1 MKQIQAADAALVVC
15 MWRPISLV
23 FNWIIWIPRCTSDT
37 WADRRCARHLVEATC
52 RCGPYTCCRGNRSKQ
67 SRRIRRPQ
75 RASDS
80 NMCRRLVIKNIIYL
94 SRVWCRAGDA
104 AWSLSFNDGSS
115 VALRW
120 LAGWRCYSGVKDVS
134 SITVFVNRFKGDLE
148 WEHVFHPGFV
158 ELQQSCALSKM
169 YSRSSNTIILSILI
183 WS

>member
-1 MKQIQAADAALVVC
+1 MNQIQAADAALVVC

-94 SRVWCRAGDA
+94 SRVGAEPEMLPEAWVLMMA
-104 AWSLSFNDGSS
+104 APWLCADWPVGVATAVLRMSPPSQCSLTG
-115 VALRW
+115 L
-120 LAGWRCYSGVKDVS
+120 
-134 SITVFVNRFKGDLE
+134 KG
-148 WEHVFHPGFV
+148 
-158 ELQQSCALSKM
+158 
-169 YSRSSNTIILSILI
+169 T
-183 WS
+183 